1 MKLPNPPE
9 EEQEPE
15 PQVVEPPKTDEK
27 PKWKA
32 RFGFLRGTKNESPGE
47 TNNPPTTSSQDP
59 AAPASHATRPM
70 RSSGQGGGSTRPL
83 HSSGQESPIMQV
95 LRSSGSK
102 PAVQSSSQEISPTPA
117 AQSSGQGIPST
128 PPAQGTPLLSNQ
140 DDNPGRK
147 LIYIEQAGK
156 NAPPPRIPRKLRLL
170 PNSELTRRAFWD
182 VAATLSLVI
191 NAILIG
197 VLIVMA
203 LQINHLKTTVNTL
216 SALSNNMLGGLYGNF
231 VKMDQASINTT
242 ITVHAVI
249 PLNFTLPV
257 SQNTQVTLT
266 SSVDIPRAHVIINT
280 GGLNIN
286 SIADVVIPANT
297 ILPIALNL
305 KIPVQYI
312 FPISLQVPVN
322 IPLSQ
327 NSTARTI

>member
-1 MKLPNPPE
+1 MKAPVKRTTHLP
-9 EEQEPE
+9 
-15 PQVVEPPKTDEK
+15 
-27 PKWKA
+27 
-32 RFGFLRGTKNESPGE
+32 
-47 TNNPPTTSSQDP
+47 P
-59 AAPASHATRPM
+59 AARTRLRLRAMLRVQCAVQAREGAPRVHCIVQA
-70 RSSGQGGGSTRPL
+70 RSLLSCKCYVVR
-83 HSSGQESPIMQV
+83 V
-95 LRSSGSK
+95 SK

-156 NAPPPRIPRKLRLL
+156 NALPPRIPRKLRLL

-231 VKMDQASINTT
+231 VKMGQASINTT
-242 ITVHAVI
+242 ITVM
-249 PLNFTLPV
+249 P
-257 SQNTQVTLT
+257 
-266 SSVDIPRAHVIINT
+266 
-280 GGLNIN
+280 
-286 SIADVVIPANT
+286 
-297 ILPIALNL
+297 
-305 KIPVQYI
+305 
-312 FPISLQVPVN
+312 
-322 IPLSQ
+322 
-327 NSTARTI
+327 